1 MVQLRRK
8 RKAASGPAGG
18 GPLAG
23 GGPCATKAE
32 GGPLASGSAK
42 GPQGE
47 LERIKVELKQ
57 TRERCGKMEILT
69 KLSNLLNSSLD
80 FAYVKKK
87 AIIAATEL
95 LDCEASSLLLK
106 NEKGKL
112 FFEVALGEKGE
123 IVKRFHLKMG
133 EGIAG
138 WVAMH
143 GEPLIVLKAQ
153 EDPRFFREVDQAA
166 GFVTENVICVPL
178 RIKEGII
185 GVIQGINKRQGEFKK
200 GDLELFSALAD
211 QIAIALDNARLYEEL
226 NVMAQQLVEGL
237 SEAIEK
243 RDSYSGGHPQRVLK
257 VCMAMSKYL
266 PLSTE
271 EKRQLTLAAIL
282 HDIGKVGITDHI
294 LAKNGVLTVEE
305 MEIIRGHPAA
315 GAAIVGNIKQLQSII
330 PAIKYHHEHYD
341 GSGYPEGLAGEEI
354 PLVARIIAVAD
365 TYDAIIHERAYHPGM
380 SKSEAVA
387 EIAEHVGTQF
397 DPHMVAAFAQALDN
411 GEI

>member
-1 MVQLRRK
+1 MVQLRKK
-8 RKAASGPAGG
+8 RKASTGPDGPRATGQTEGDPLVRATSG
-18 GPLAG
+18 
-23 GGPCATKAE
+23 
-32 GGPLASGSAK
+32 GSAK
-42 GPQGE
+42 GPQGD
-47 LERIKVELKQ
+47 LEKVKSELKR
-57 TRERCGKMEILT
+57 TRGRCGKLEILT
-69 KLSNLLNSSLD
+69 KLSSLLNSSLD
-80 FAYVKKK
+80 FEYVKRR
-87 AIIAATEL
+87 AITAATEL
-95 LDCEASSLLLK
+95 LDCETSSLLLK
-106 NEKGKL
+106 DEKGKL

-153 EDPRFFREVDQAA
+153 EDPRFFKEVDQAA
-166 GFVTENVICVPL
+166 GFFTHNVICVPL
-178 RIKEGII
+178 KIKQGII
-185 GVIQGINKRQGEFKK
+185 GVIQGINKCKGEFTKD
-200 GDLELFSALAD
+200 DLELFLALAD

-226 NVMAQQLVEGL
+226 NVMALQLVEGL

-305 MEIIRGHPAA
+305 MEIIREHPRA
-315 GAAIVGNIKQLQSII
+315 GAAIVGHIKQLQSIM
-330 PAIKYHHEHYD
+330 PAIQYHHEHYD

-365 TYDAIIHERAYHPGM
+365 TYDAIIHERAYHRGM

-397 DPHMVAAFAQALDN
+397 DPHMVEAFAQALDN
-411 GEI
+411 GDI